1 MTKIRLKN
9 GMSGPV
15 DYYSNAS
22 SLITYTCL
30 IFILFIAASCGKKG
44 PPTLK
49 SYEKPDAPL
58 SLSAVHREGNIILS
72 WAYPAN
78 RRALIKGFNV
88 MRSAGNGFKGIGFV
102 ANDKENYIDADCRQG
117 MTCEYKVVALSLT
130 GILSKE
136 SNAIRVTPQP
146 LPLPPGN
153 IVFAVR
159 NDHIELSWSVSSRD
173 ACYNIYRTKEKGSYA
188 LKPLNNESV
197 CMTSYKDALFPELP
211 VYYTIRALH
220 KTVIKDEGFA
230 SYEIAIT
237 PSDFIPSPPTNLRF
251 THAQEGV
258 YLTWEVSPEVWVKGY
273 RIYRRAGDEKDFS
286 EIAEKKTPAFTDSTV
301 SGKKAWYMIKS
312 LGPVSES
319 QPLIAGIDELP
330 AGTLKAIER

>member
-1 MTKIRLKN
+1 MTKFRLKK
-9 GMSGPV
+9 GISGPSG
-15 DYYSNAS
+15 YCNYAS

-30 IFILFIAASCGKKG
+30 VFILLIAASCGKKG

-78 RRALIKGFNV
+78 RKAMIKGFNLL
-88 MRSAGNGFKGIGFV
+88 RSAGNGFKHIGFV
-102 ANDKENYIDADCRQG
+102 GNDKENYIDTDCKQG

-130 GILSKE
+130 GILSRE

-146 LPLPPGN
+146 LPLPPGE
-153 IVFAVR
+153 IAFAVR
-159 NDHIELSWSVSSRD
+159 NDHIELSWSVSSLD
-173 ACYNIYRTKEKGSYA
+173 ACYNIYRTKEKGRYG
-188 LKPLNNESV
+188 LKPLNNEPV

-237 PSDFIPSPPTNLRF
+237 PSDFRPSPPSNLRF
-251 THAQEGV
+251 THAEESV

-273 RIYRRAGDEKDFS
+273 RVYRRTGDEKDFS
-286 EIAEKKTPAFTDSTV
+286 EIAEVRTPAFTDKAI
-301 SGKKAWYMIKS
+301 SGKKVWYMIKS

-319 QPLIAGIDELP
+319 QPLIGDIGELP
-330 AGTLKAIER
+330 AQVP